1 LNGKR
6 MMEISKQRQFG
17 WLNAARMRGFW
28 RWSVTL
34 FTALSFC
41 LIVATSESHMHT
53 AAAAAHDCAICS
65 VVLDK
70 LSGAPSMPLLAHAF
84 TLQSY
89 RVDVV
94 SRVET
99 AYSSPRL
106 LPPSCGPPH
115 ASV

>member
-6 MMEISKQRQFG
+6 LMRISKQRQFS
-17 WLNAARMRGFW
+17 WLNAARMRGFL
-28 RWSVTL
+28 RWYVAL

-41 LIVATSESHMHT
+41 LVVATSESHMHT

-70 LSGAPSMPLLAHAF
+70 LAGAPPMPLLAHAF

-89 RVDVV
+89 RVVAI

-115 ASV
+115 VSA